1 MPIQTTYPFS
11 HDVAL
16 AGQPYGMGLH
26 EKITAFSNAVAHFG
40 RGLVFNDAVGAN
52 SRPRVG
58 YAAAAIANLSN
69 FLGVAQYTHK
79 QVTGDTPGLTT
90 LVSPQVATY
99 AIGDDITVVT
109 KGKIWVVAETAVD
122 LDDPVHITFNTTT
135 GSGRILG
142 AFRNASVA
150 SETTDLSAIARW
162 AYRTTAAGIA
172 VLELRP

>member
-1 MPIQTTYPFS
+1 MPIQTTYPFA

-16 AGQPYGMGLH
+16 AGQLYGMGLH
-26 EKITAFSNAVAHFG
+26 ETITAYSNTAIAFG

-58 YAAAAIANLSN
+58 YATAAISNLNN
-69 FLGVAQYTHK
+69 FLGIAKYNHK
-79 QVTGDTPGLTT
+79 QVAGDTPGLTT
-90 LVSPQVATY
+90 LVSTQVAGY
-99 AIGDDITVVT
+99 AIGDDITIIQKGKVWVVT
-109 KGKIWVVAETAVD
+109 ETAVD
-122 LDDPVHITFNTTT
+122 RDDPVHLTFDTTT
-135 GSGRILG
+135 GTGRILG

-150 SETTDLSAIARW
+150 SETTDLSSIARW